1 MPMINRPRFRGDLLP
16 VLMPG
21 AGMFLLSETLPT
33 VLNGRLNELV
43 CPLIDGVRTTDD
55 IVAALKGDTSP
66 AEVYFAIATLEKRA
80 FIEEVQPEIPASE
93 SAFWS
98 ACGVNVVTAR
108 ERLAACPVRVESVGL
123 VDADAA
129 ADALRGAGVTVL
141 ESGDERAASL
151 VVVVT
156 DDYRH
161 RAIEELDERCRAE
174 SVPLALVK
182 PVGWLPWLGP
192 ILLPQVGPCVACLV
206 DRVRLNYAADTL
218 IESTT
223 GRVPVTAV
231 ASLPASLTAILSRF
245 AIEIAKWIALD
256 GESAMVAGLYSQSLV
271 SLDLKRHAVNARPQC
286 TRCGV
291 EPYRS
296 GQAHLRDPEPVVLV
310 SQPLRMTAD
319 GGHRTATPDETLVR
333 YEHLVS
339 AITGV
344 VSQLENVS
352 PPGNPVVHAYSASHN
367 WATRPDSLAFLKDSL
382 RSKSGGKGT
391 TEAQAKVGAMAEA
404 FERYSGVFRGDEI
417 RRRGFMDE
425 FGGAA
430 VHPHEVLLFSDRQYE
445 RRREINLEGNSF
457 QMVTDP
463 FDADKPADWSPMW
476 APTSGETRWLPT
488 GLLYYSYNKSL
499 PHDTP
504 NRMAFYAD
512 SNGCAA
518 GNTREEAALQ
528 ALLEL
533 AERDAV
539 ASWWYNEL
547 RRPGVDLNDIMSPYL
562 ADLLEWLDGEG
573 RDLWVL
579 DITNDIGIPVFAAF
593 SRKRV
598 ADDNG
603 AEQLVVG
610 FGAHLDPKIGMMR
623 AITEVNQFF
632 ASLYALEDGDLR
644 KAFDP
649 GAVEWWSTASIENKA
664 YAVPLAGDLLR
675 LNQLPDLSSHD
686 LLDEVQTTI
695 RQIESRGLE
704 VLLLDQTRPD
714 VDFPVIKALVPGMRH
729 FWARLAPGRLYDVP
743 VELGWLP
750 ARREESGLNPTPVF
764 F

>member
-1 MPMINRPRFRGDLLP
+1 MITRPRFRGDLLP

-21 AGMFLLSETLPT
+21 AGMFLLSESLPT

-43 CPLIDGVRTTDD
+43 CPLIDGIRSTDD
-55 IVAALKGDTSP
+55 IVDALKGTVSP
-66 AEVYFAIATLEKRA
+66 AEVYFALATLQKRM
-80 FIEEVQPEIPASE
+80 FIEEVLPDVPAAE

-98 ACGVNVVTAR
+98 ACGVDVITAR
-108 ERLAACPVRVESVGL
+108 RRLQACPVRVESVGL
-123 VDADAA
+123 VDASGAIE
-129 ADALRGAGVTVL
+129 ALRGAGVTVL
-141 ESGDERAASL
+141 EPADPRSPSL

-161 RAIEELDERCRAE
+161 QAIEELDVRYRGE
-174 SVPLALVK
+174 SVPMALVK

-192 ILLPQVGPCVACLV
+192 ILLPDSGPCVACLV
-206 DRVRLNYAADTL
+206 DRVRLNYTADTL
-218 IESTT
+218 VETT
-223 GRVPVTAV
+223 IGQVPVTAV
-231 ASLPASLTAILSRF
+231 ASLPASLSAMLSRF
-245 AIEIAKWIALD
+245 ALEIAKWIALE
-256 GESAMVAGLYSQSLV
+256 GQSPMLAGLYTQPLISMEM
-271 SLDLKRHAVNARPQC
+271 KRHAVNARPQC
-286 TRCGV
+286 PRCGV

-296 GQAHLRDPEPVVLV
+296 RQAHLREPEPIEFV
-310 SQPLRMTAD
+310 SQPLRATAD
-319 GGHRTATPDETLVR
+319 GGHRTATPEETLGR

-391 TEAQAKVGAMAEA
+391 TEVQARVGAMAEA

-425 FGGAA
+425 FGDAA
-430 VHPHEVLLFSDRQYE
+430 VHPHDVLLFSERQYA
-445 RRREINLEGNSF
+445 RRREINMEGNSF

-463 FDADKPADWSPMW
+463 FDPDKPADWSPMW

-488 GLLYYSYNKSL
+488 GLLYYSYNKGIA
-499 PHDTP
+499 HDTP
-504 NRMAFYAD
+504 NRMAYYAD

-547 RRPGVDLNDIMSPYL
+547 RRPGVDLNDIMTPYL

-598 ADDNG
+598 ADANG

-649 GAVEWWSTASIENKA
+649 GAVEWWSTASVANKA
-664 YAVPLAGDLLR
+664 YSVPLPGDLLR
-675 LNQLPDLSSHD
+675 LSQLPDLSSHD

-714 VDFPVIKALVPGMRH
+714 VGFPVIKALVPGMRH

-743 VELGWLP
+743 VDLGWL
-750 ARREESGLNPTPVF
+750 ASRRDESGLNQTPVF